1 MAWRLTRA
9 RTERRRR
16 DGNQTV
22 RPRPAEGPRSLQDKS
37 GNSLSK
43 APVTTAVAG
52 GNPASPCSPQRPA
65 SDPLRTLAAGV
76 SSVVAPIRAGYAP
89 PTPSGRLAHSRVR
102 PFLIIDSGWPTNP
115 HELNVDNTLLLP
127 CAEGRVL
134 SRIELMLP
142 SRLWAGERLSEPFP
156 ETAKPGSLV
165 FTEASV
171 AQAYFPNPV
180 RVVAAD
186 AKSRI
191 RIILDDR
198 SATQLVALSSH
209 CVARLDAGELLGF
222 DVRAF
227 R

>member
-1 MAWRLTRA
+1 M
-9 RTERRRR
+9 
-16 DGNQTV
+16 
-22 RPRPAEGPRSLQDKS
+22 
-37 GNSLSK
+37 
-43 APVTTAVAG
+43 
-52 GNPASPCSPQRPA
+52 
-65 SDPLRTLAAGV
+65 
-76 SSVVAPIRAGYAP
+76 
-89 PTPSGRLAHSRVR
+89 AHSRTR
-102 PFLIIDSGWPTNP
+102 PFLIIDSGWPTSP
-115 HELNVDNTLLLP
+115 HELNIDNTLLLP

-142 SRLWAGERLSEPFP
+142 SRHWAGERLSEPFP

-165 FTEASV
+165 LSEASV
-171 AQAYFPNPV
+171 AQQYFPNPV

-198 SATQLVALSSH
+198 PATQLVALSSH
-209 CVARLDAGELLGF
+209 CVARLDAGDLLGF

>member
-1 MAWRLTRA
+1 M
-9 RTERRRR
+9 
-16 DGNQTV
+16 V
-22 RPRPAEGPRSLQDKS
+22 
-37 GNSLSK
+37 
-43 APVTTAVAG
+43 PV
-52 GNPASPCSPQRPA
+52 
-65 SDPLRTLAAGV
+65 
-76 SSVVAPIRAGYAP
+76 RAGYAP
-89 PTPSGRLAHSRVR
+89 PTPAGRLAHSRTR
-102 PFLIIDSGWPTNP
+102 PFLIIDSGWPTSP
-115 HELNVDNTLLLP
+115 HELNIDNTLLLP

-142 SRLWAGERLSEPFP
+142 SRHWAGERISEPFP

-165 FTEASV
+165 LSEASV
-171 AQAYFPNPV
+171 AQQYFPNPV

-198 SATQLVALSSH
+198 PATQLVALSSH
-209 CVARLDAGELLGF
+209 CVARLDAGDLLGF